1 MDPEDKLNQISQI
14 AFSTLPTLHHTYNMA
29 KEMQSID
36 GCFVEC
42 GVAGGAQL
50 MAMALTY
57 TRKDIIGFD
66 SFEGIPMAGI
76 NDEQQPGIG
85 IIKHDMTAPITERL
99 VSSGQ
104 ASYSVN
110 TVMENFA
117 KYEVGCPTLRL
128 IRGWFQN
135 TLPKFQPVPIAL
147 LRLDGDLYEST
158 LICLKYLYPLV
169 SVGGCVIIDD
179 HALPGT
185 EKAVKDYFDDNM
197 PELLDVDG
205 GLGVKYFYKK

>member
-1 MDPEDKLNQISQI
+1 MDKLTEISQI

-29 KEMQSID
+29 KEMQSVD

-42 GVAGGAQL
+42 GVAAGAQL

-66 SFEGIPMAGI
+66 SFEGIPMAGV
-76 NDEQQPGIG
+76 NDDQQPGIG
-85 IIKHDMTAPITERL
+85 ITSHDMSAPISDRL

-104 ASYSVN
+104 VSYSTY

-117 KYEVGCPTLRL
+117 KYEIGCPTLRL
-128 IRGWFQN
+128 IKGWFQN

-147 LRLDGDLYEST
+147 LRLDGDLYDST
-158 LICLKYLYPLV
+158 FICLQHLYPLV
-169 SVGGCVIIDD
+169 SIGGCVIIDD
-179 HALPGT
+179 YGLPGCA
-185 EKAVKDYFDDNM
+185 KAVQDYFGDKM
-197 PELLDVDG
+197 PKLLEVEG
-205 GLGVKYFYKK
+205 SWGIRYFYKPSI